1 MLDFMRRQ
9 HKKLKWVWVVIIVV
23 LGGGMVVAYIPF
35 SDLGS
40 ISITGNDVAKVG
52 SETVTAVEFKNTY
65 QNYVRN
71 MQQQLTPEIRKAF
84 GFDKQILDY
93 LISQKVVMSEGK
105 RLGLSVSD
113 SEVQQAIY
121 SNTAFSSRPALPSP
135 KNVLKLCSSAAM
147 IGASTPST
155 PAPDSTIRPN
165 VNPRPIATLT

>member
-9 HKKLKWVWVVIIVV
+9 HSKLKWVWIIIIVV

-40 ISITGNDVAKVG
+40 ISITGNNDVAKVG

-65 QNYVRN
+65 SNYVRN

-93 LISQKVVMSEGK
+93 LISQKVIMSEAR
-105 RLGLSVSD
+105 RLGLNVTD
-113 SEVQQAIY
+113 SEIQQNIF
-121 SNTAFSSRPALPSP
+121 SNPAFSSDGAFIGKERYEALLMQ
-135 KNVLKLCSSAAM
+135 NN
-147 IGASTPST
+147 
-155 PAPDSTIRPN
+155 IR
-165 VNPRPIATLT
+165 AEDYEKS